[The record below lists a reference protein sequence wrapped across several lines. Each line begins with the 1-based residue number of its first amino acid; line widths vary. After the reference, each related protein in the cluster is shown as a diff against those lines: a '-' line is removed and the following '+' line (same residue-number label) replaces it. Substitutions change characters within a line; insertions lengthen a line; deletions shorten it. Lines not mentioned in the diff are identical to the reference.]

1 MEANRIQVPI
11 AENMRSRFRPVGRRV
26 AEMTR
31 RQGVCIGKRGR
42 SSIGEGTLE
51 EVAGNRC
58 LGTMQRRR
66 PGMPDV
72 VRFLFP
78 VLGPLPPASHRS
90 GVLRWFPILTS
101 VSDDLSAREARAG
114 RPAGGWGRAR
124 AEEREAGQRENAPPS
139 ASRGQWAPPAAP
151 RLRERYERRSPG
163 KVRAEPERQPDHP
176 CLNNTATSSAAR
188 HEPREEDRYA
198 PRDRR
203 RRRLPLQSPE
213 DAGLRERAETQ
224 GVQQG
229 APGCIDR

>member
-1 MEANRIQVPI
+1 MEANRIQIPI
-11 AENMRSRFRPVGRRV
+11 AENMRSWFRPVGRRV

-42 SSIGEGTLE
+42 SNIGEGTLE

-114 RPAGGWGRAR
+114 RPAGGRGRAR

-139 ASRGQWAPPAAP
+139 ASRSQWAPPAAP
-151 RLRERYERRSPG
+151 RLRELYERRSPG
-163 KVRAEPERQPDHP
+163 ESPGRAR
-176 CLNNTATSSAAR
+176 AAAG
-188 HEPREEDRYA
+188 P
-198 PRDRR
+198 
-203 RRRLPLQSPE
+203 PLS
-213 DAGLRERAETQ
+213 
-224 GVQQG
+224 
-229 APGCIDR
+229 